1 MDRSDEG
8 ASRRRFLKTAGLGA
22 LALTVSGALP
32 GRGAAATA
40 PPPPQNAISPQAA
53 LARLMEGNVRYAA
66 NQLDVKDFESGR
78 AARAQAQHPIATVL
92 SCADSRVAVE
102 LLFDQMPGDLFVL
115 RIAGNYLNV
124 GNLSSLEYGVAVL
137 HTPLVMVLGH
147 SQCGAIKAAIQ
158 DIQSPTPLPG
168 HIRDITDAIRPG
180 IASVVA
186 AGGAKLLEH
195 AVDANVTWNVAR
207 IAAAQPLIA
216 EAVGSGR
223 VRVVGAQY
231 ELATGRVRLL

>member
-1 MDRSDEG
+1 MGEAGDG
-8 ASRRRFLKTAGLGA
+8 VSRRRFLRGAGLGA
-22 LALTVSGALP
+22 VALTVAGALP
-32 GRGAAATA
+32 SRGAAAEATA
-40 PPPPQNAISPQAA
+40 PQNAISPQAA
-53 LARLMEGNVRYAA
+53 LDRLMEGNARYAA
-66 NQLDVKDFESGR
+66 NRLDVKDFEAGR
-78 AARAQAQHPIATVL
+78 AARAQAQHPIATIL
-92 SCADSRVAVE
+92 GCADSRVAAE

-158 DIQSPTPLPG
+158 DIQSPKPLPG
-168 HIRDITDAIRPG
+168 HIWDITDAVRPG

-186 AGGAKLLEH
+186 AGGTGLLER
-195 AVDANVTWNVAR
+195 AVDANVRYNVAR
-207 IAAAQPLIA
+207 VAAAQPLIA
-216 EAVGSGR
+216 EAVASGR

-231 ELATGRVRLL
+231 ELANGKVRLL